1 MMTEDI
7 AKLVASHPVL
17 SDLPGDTAALVSG
30 CARHVVVGSG
40 LRLLREG
47 EPASSLYLLRR
58 GRVSL
63 ELRTP
68 GRGVLVV
75 ETLGPGDALGW
86 SWLFPPYRW
95 QFDARALEPVGAIE
109 VDAAC
114 FRAKMEADPAFG
126 YALVKRLTFIMLQR
140 LQATRRRLLELYS
153 EAGPSVQANV
163 VHSSPGSYR
172 ERAAV

>member
-1 MMTEDI
+1 MVNEDI
-7 AKLVASHPVL
+7 AKLVASHPFL
-17 SDLPGDTAALVSG
+17 SDLPGNTAELVSG
-30 CARHVVVGSG
+30 CARHVAIGSG

-47 EPASSLYLLRR
+47 EPANSLYLLRR

-68 GRGVLVV
+68 GRGALVV
-75 ETLGPGDALGW
+75 ETLGPGAALGL

-126 YALVKRLTFIMLQR
+126 YALVKRLTSIMLQR

-153 EAGPSVQANV
+153 EAGPSAQADLV
-163 VHSSPGSYR
+163 RSSPGLYR
-172 ERAAV
+172 GGAAV